1 MSPYALDIGLQS
13 LISTAVGATV
23 PCSKSAF
30 MPSVDLKDAP
40 NGYVFYD
47 ISEITPF
54 HCSEGLAA
62 ANDSEKCSFSLDVAC
77 VAHSNTQRKALVTSV
92 LAALQPIVAGRRT
105 QLTSYSITG
114 TDAYIN
120 YLRFVSQDETS
131 VLKTGQ
137 SNPDLTMIVLS
148 FSGKATC

>member
-1 MSPYALDIGLQS
+1 MSPYALDVGLQS

-30 MPSVDLKDAP
+30 LPPVDLKDAP
-40 NGYVFYD
+40 NGYVFWD
-47 ISEITPF
+47 ASELTPF
-54 HCSEGLAA
+54 HSSEGLATA
-62 ANDSEKCSFSLDVAC
+62 DESEKCSFTLDVAC

-92 LAALQPIVAGRRT
+92 MAYLQPIVAGRRT

-114 TDAYIN
+114 TGVYIN
-120 YLRFVSQDETS
+120 YLRFDSQDETS